1 MSAAPAT
8 KPTREPPAAWQV
20 PSGGSSGSASGS
32 GAPAAS
38 TAAWGAAV
46 VHASP
51 AAGPAVNAAALPP
64 PPGQHSGGSA
74 AGQVQAQVQAQAQGR
89 LSLGDTLEDSA
100 NVALTSVLHAAPCA
114 PRHMQQQH
122 YLGHASL
129 PWASNDRLVSVAC
142 KVSPSGLPAASP
154 WASVWLA
161 ALPFHVIVLLHSRW
175 QHFDTLSLPCSRL
188 LAAVQRHSRRAAP
201 GPAVTAAGERCVAPA
216 PAFRHCSVGQHG
228 VPLLVGRC
236 KVHFK

>member
-1 MSAAPAT
+1 MSAAPTT

-51 AAGPAVNAAALPP
+51 AAGPAVIAAALPP
-64 PPGQHSGGSA
+64 PPGRHSGGSA

-114 PRHMQQQH
+114 TRHVQQQH

-154 WASVWLA
+154 MGQQVACCPALPCDCTATLSLAAFRHPLA
-161 ALPFHVIVLLHSRW
+161 ALFPSACSCSTPLPTSCPWTCGHS
-175 QHFDTLSLPCSRL
+175 C
-188 LAAVQRHSRRAAP
+188 RRAMCGAR
-201 GPAVTAAGERCVAPA
+201 TC
-216 PAFRHCSVGQHG
+216 F
-228 VPLLVGRC
+228 
-236 KVHFK
+236 